1 MKTDISILPHERVDD
16 LHRKGYRIIQDPKRF
31 CFGADAVLLSGFAKV
46 KTGER
51 VLDLG
56 SGTGIIPILL
66 AARYPVGEVIGLEI
80 QAESVEMANR
90 SVALNALENVVQIIE
105 GDIKTAAER
114 FGGAT
119 FDVVT
124 TNPPYMNEGGGL
136 LNPYN
141 PKAIARHE
149 LLCSLEDIIANSAK
163 VLKPN
168 GRFYMIHR
176 PHRLTDI
183 LVLLRQYH
191 LEPKMLRMVHPFIDK
206 APAMVLIEAVRGG
219 KPMLKVASP
228 LVIYDAPNVYTE
240 EIQQIY
246 YGE

>member
-1 MKTDISILPHERVDD
+1 
-16 LHRKGYRIIQDPKRF
+16 

-136 LNPYN
+136 LNP
-141 PKAIARHE
+141 
-149 LLCSLEDIIANSAK
+149 
-163 VLKPN
+163 
-168 GRFYMIHR
+168 
-176 PHRLTDI
+176 
-183 LVLLRQYH
+183 
-191 LEPKMLRMVHPFIDK
+191 
-206 APAMVLIEAVRGG
+206 
-219 KPMLKVASP
+219 
-228 LVIYDAPNVYTE
+228 
-240 EIQQIY
+240 
-246 YGE
+246 